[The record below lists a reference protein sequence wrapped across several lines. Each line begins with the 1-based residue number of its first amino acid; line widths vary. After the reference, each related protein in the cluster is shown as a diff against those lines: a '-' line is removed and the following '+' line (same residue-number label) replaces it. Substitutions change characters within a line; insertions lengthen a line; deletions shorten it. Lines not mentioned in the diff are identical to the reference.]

1 MAYYQFR
8 DSQGNGYGSC
18 EVFFMSEFEIIGY
31 GWVKQT
37 DDGFVTFEPGTWQE
51 NGYID
56 SPKELEG
63 WYWQAC
69 FPGCLPDGEPM
80 GPFSTESEA
89 MEDADILVEV

>member
-18 EVFFMSEFEIIGY
+18 EIYPMSFNEAISWDIVEPDGDG
-31 GWVKQT
+31 GWYIN
-37 DDGFVTFEPGTWQE
+37 
-51 NGYID
+51 NGYEKLSVEPQD
-56 SPKELEG
+56 VEG